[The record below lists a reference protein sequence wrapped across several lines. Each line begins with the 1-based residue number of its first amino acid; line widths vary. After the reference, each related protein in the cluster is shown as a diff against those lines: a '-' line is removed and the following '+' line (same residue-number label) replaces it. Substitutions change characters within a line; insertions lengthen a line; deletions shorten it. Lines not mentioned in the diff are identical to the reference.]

1 MGEPRRKQELRH
13 KEKPL
18 RKGGKAYDHLKP
30 LLIDLMVRCPR
41 CHRSTTTKL
50 FHYVSDPPAAEDG
63 LSGGCEECHVYWRM
77 APEPLKDFDR
87 EEALGITRGI
97 VHLFKKTK
105 ISPLL
110 ARLQDRPPTDE
121 EVALLAAEVQR
132 GRVADLT
139 MPDRRAKRRQ

>member
-1 MGEPRRKQELRH
+1 MVSLQAVRSATFIGAWPREP
-13 KEKPL
+13 
-18 RKGGKAYDHLKP
+18 
-30 LLIDLMVRCPR
+30 V
-41 CHRSTTTKL
+41 
-50 FHYVSDPPAAEDG
+50 
-63 LSGGCEECHVYWRM
+63 
-77 APEPLKDFDR
+77 KDFDR

-110 ARLQDRPPTDE
+110 ARLQNHPPTDE